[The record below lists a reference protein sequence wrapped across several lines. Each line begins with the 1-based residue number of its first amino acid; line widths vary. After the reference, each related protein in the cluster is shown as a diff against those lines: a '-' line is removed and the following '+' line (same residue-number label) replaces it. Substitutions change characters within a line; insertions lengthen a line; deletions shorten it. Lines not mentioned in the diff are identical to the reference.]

1 MTKAQRTAAE
11 LKDAARRLL
20 VRKGYADMKITDITE
35 EAGRANG
42 LFYRYFTDKA
52 ALLRAL
58 IADLDTCEPDP
69 PRTMDVRARVARYWC
84 GYRERQAEMIGL
96 FQAALAHPEFQAAQ
110 QRLRDR
116 EARAWAGH
124 ILDLRADGNQ
134 AGAYATALGICCL
147 LEYFCYTQCTGQ
159 APPLSDESAIATLTG
174 LIRSGL
180 FANN

>member
-11 LKDAARRLL
+11 LKEAARRLL

-58 IADLDTCEPDP
+58 IADLDPIEPTR
-69 PRTMDVRARVARYWC
+69 PRPADVRGRVEAYWRW
-84 GYRERQAEMIGL
+84 YRARQAEMIGI
-96 FQAALAHPEFQAAQ
+96 FQAASVHPEFQAAQ
-110 QRLRDR
+110 QQLRER
-116 EARAWAGH
+116 EVRCWARH
-124 ILDLRADGNQ
+124 ILELRADGDQ
-134 AGAYATALGICCL
+134 AGAYATALGISCL

-159 APPLSDESAIATLTG
+159 APPLSDEAAIDTLTG
-174 LIRSGL
+174 LISTGL
-180 FANN
+180 FANT